1 MQYTSGSTANPRGVV
16 LSMRNV
22 TENVD
27 QIIRNY
33 FRHEGGAPRLPSSV
47 VSWLPLYHD
56 MGLMVGLFIPLF
68 VGCPVI
74 LTSPEAFIRKP
85 ARWMQ
90 LLAKHQAPFSAAP
103 NFAFDLAVAKT
114 SEEDMAGLDLGHV
127 NTIINGAEQV
137 QPNTITKFLRRFRPY
152 NLMPAA
158 VKPSYG
164 MAEAVVYLATT
175 KAGSPPTS
183 TEFDADSLARGHAE
197 LSTFETER
205 ATRLIRYHS
214 DDKEPL
220 LRIVDP
226 DSNIELGPGRI
237 GEIWIHGKNVSTGYH
252 NADDALNRDK
262 FQASIREAS
271 AGTPRSPWLR
281 TGDLGFIVGDEFYI
295 VGRMKDL
302 IIQDGV
308 NHYPDD
314 IETTVKEFTGGRVAA
329 FSVSD
334 DGVEHLVIA
343 AEVRTEHG
351 PDKVTIMDFSTIKRL
366 VVSALSK
373 LHGLHVTD
381 FLLVPPGALP
391 KTTSGKISR
400 AACAKQYG
408 ANKLQRSSNVPMTDG
423 SVTADKLQKWFREY
437 LSTHIECHPNE
448 VSLDVPIRDLGLK
461 SIDVLAIPG
470 DLGDRFG
477 FCIPDLAVWDNP
489 SANDLIDSLLNQ
501 RSADS
506 LRESH
511 GHADRNTQGR
521 GSINEPVAVIG
532 VGCRFPGD
540 IDGPERLWDFLT
552 EKKCAITAYPDR
564 GFTNAGTFAESGGFL
579 KDVAGFDNRFF
590 DIPPDEALR
599 MDPQQ
604 RLLLEVSWEAL
615 EHAGI
620 IPESL
625 RLSRTGVF
633 VGVSSTDYV
642 RLVSASAQQKSTIW
656 DNTGGSSSI
665 IANRISYFL
674 DIQGPS
680 IVIDTACSSSLVA
693 VHLACRSLSTWDC
706 DIALV
711 GGTNVLIS
719 PEPWGGFREAGILS
733 QTGCCHAF
741 DKSADGMV
749 RGEGCGVIVLQRL
762 SDARLEGRRI
772 LAILT
777 GSAVNQDGKSNGIM
791 APNPSAQIGVLE
803 NACKSARV
811 DPLEIGYVEA
821 HGTGTSLGD
830 RIEAHALGMVFGRKR
845 PGSGPL
851 MIGSIKPNI
860 GHLEGA
866 AGIAGLIKA
875 VLMVER
881 GSLLPSG
888 GFTEPNPAIP
898 FTELGLRVVDE
909 LQEWPVVAGRPRRA
923 GVSSF
928 GFGGTNAHVIVEE
941 AGSVGADTVSGRA
954 DVGGSGGGVV
964 AWVISGKTASALAA
978 QAGRLGRYVRAR
990 PALDVVDVGYSLVST
1005 RSVFD
1010 HRAVVVGQTRDEL
1023 LAGLA
1028 GVVAGRPEAGVVCG
1042 VGKPAGKTAFVFA
1055 GQGSQWLG
1063 MGSELYAA
1071 YPVFAEALDAVVD
1084 ELDRHLR
1091 YPLRDVIWGHDQD
1104 LLNTTEF
1111 AQPALFAVEVALY
1124 RLLMSWGVRPG
1135 LVLGHSVGEL
1145 AAAHVAGALC
1155 LPDAAMLVAAR
1166 GRLMQ
1171 ALPAGGAMFAV
1182 QAREDEVA
1190 PMLGHDVSI
1199 AAVNGPASVVISG
1212 AHDAVSAIAD
1222 RLRGQ
1227 GRRVHRL
1234 AVSHAFHSALMEP
1247 MIAEFTAVAA
1257 ELSVGLPTI
1266 PVISNVTGQ
1275 LVADDFAS
1283 ADYWARHIRAV
1294 VRFGDSVRSAH
1305 CAGASRFIEV
1315 GPGGGL
1321 TSLIEASLADAQI
1334 VSVPTLRKDRPE
1346 PVSVMTAAAQGFVSG
1361 MGLDWASVFSGYRPK
1376 RVELPTYAFQHQK
1389 FWLAPAPSVSDPTA
1403 AGQIGAS
1410 DGGAELLASSGF
1422 AARLAGRS
1430 ADEQL
1435 AAAIEV
1441 VCEHAA
1447 AVLGR
1452 DGAAGLDAGQA
1463 FADSGFNSLS
1473 AVELRNRLTAVTA
1486 VTLPATAIF
1495 DHPTPTELAQYLITQ
1510 IDGHGSSAA
1519 AAANPAERIDALTD
1533 LFLQA
1538 CDAGR
1543 DADGWKMVAL
1553 ASNTRERMS
1562 SPVRNNVSKNVALL
1576 ADGISDVVVICI
1588 PTLTVLSDQREY
1600 RDIANAMTGRHS
1612 VYSLTLPG
1620 FDSSDALPQNAD
1632 MIVETVSNAIIDVVG
1647 GSCRFVLSGYSSGGV
1662 LAYALCSHLSVK
1674 HQRNPLGVAL
1684 IDTYLPSQIA
1694 NPSMNEGFSPND
1706 TGKGLSREVIRVA
1719 RMLNRLTATR
1729 LTAAATYAAIFQA
1742 WEPGRS
1748 MAPVLNIVAKDRI
1761 ATVENLREERINRWR
1776 TAAAEAAYSVAEVP
1790 GDHFGMMSTSSEA
1803 IATEIHDWISG
1814 LVRGPHR

>member
-1 MQYTSGSTANPRGVV
+1 MVSRV
-16 LSMRNV
+16 LVHAYRV
-22 TENVD
+22 
-27 QIIRNY
+27 
-33 FRHEGGAPRLPSSV
+33 SS
-47 VSWLPLYHD
+47 
-56 MGLMVGLFIPLF
+56 
-68 VGCPVI
+68 
-74 LTSPEAFIRKP
+74 
-85 ARWMQ
+85 
-90 LLAKHQAPFSAAP
+90 
-103 NFAFDLAVAKT
+103 
-114 SEEDMAGLDLGHV
+114 
-127 NTIINGAEQV
+127 
-137 QPNTITKFLRRFRPY
+137 
-152 NLMPAA
+152 
-158 VKPSYG
+158 
-164 MAEAVVYLATT
+164 
-175 KAGSPPTS
+175 
-183 TEFDADSLARGHAE
+183 
-197 LSTFETER
+197 
-205 ATRLIRYHS
+205 
-214 DDKEPL
+214 
-220 LRIVDP
+220 
-226 DSNIELGPGRI
+226 
-237 GEIWIHGKNVSTGYH
+237 
-252 NADDALNRDK
+252 
-262 FQASIREAS
+262 
-271 AGTPRSPWLR
+271 
-281 TGDLGFIVGDEFYI
+281 
-295 VGRMKDL
+295 
-302 IIQDGV
+302 
-308 NHYPDD
+308 
-314 IETTVKEFTGGRVAA
+314 
-329 FSVSD
+329 
-334 DGVEHLVIA
+334 
-343 AEVRTEHG
+343 
-351 PDKVTIMDFSTIKRL
+351 
-366 VVSALSK
+366 
-373 LHGLHVTD
+373 
-381 FLLVPPGALP
+381 
-391 KTTSGKISR
+391 
-400 AACAKQYG
+400 
-408 ANKLQRSSNVPMTDG
+408 
-423 SVTADKLQKWFREY
+423 
-437 LSTHIECHPNE
+437 NE

-821 HGTGTSLGD
+821 HGTGTSLED

-1247 MIAEFTAVAA
+1247 MIAEFTAVAG

-1814 LVRGPHR
+1814 LVRGPHP

>member
-1 MQYTSGSTANPRGVV
+1 MVSRV
-16 LSMRNV
+16 LVHAYRV
-22 TENVD
+22 
-27 QIIRNY
+27 
-33 FRHEGGAPRLPSSV
+33 SS
-47 VSWLPLYHD
+47 
-56 MGLMVGLFIPLF
+56 
-68 VGCPVI
+68 
-74 LTSPEAFIRKP
+74 
-85 ARWMQ
+85 
-90 LLAKHQAPFSAAP
+90 
-103 NFAFDLAVAKT
+103 
-114 SEEDMAGLDLGHV
+114 
-127 NTIINGAEQV
+127 
-137 QPNTITKFLRRFRPY
+137 
-152 NLMPAA
+152 
-158 VKPSYG
+158 
-164 MAEAVVYLATT
+164 
-175 KAGSPPTS
+175 
-183 TEFDADSLARGHAE
+183 
-197 LSTFETER
+197 
-205 ATRLIRYHS
+205 
-214 DDKEPL
+214 
-220 LRIVDP
+220 
-226 DSNIELGPGRI
+226 
-237 GEIWIHGKNVSTGYH
+237 
-252 NADDALNRDK
+252 
-262 FQASIREAS
+262 
-271 AGTPRSPWLR
+271 
-281 TGDLGFIVGDEFYI
+281 
-295 VGRMKDL
+295 
-302 IIQDGV
+302 
-308 NHYPDD
+308 
-314 IETTVKEFTGGRVAA
+314 
-329 FSVSD
+329 
-334 DGVEHLVIA
+334 
-343 AEVRTEHG
+343 
-351 PDKVTIMDFSTIKRL
+351 
-366 VVSALSK
+366 
-373 LHGLHVTD
+373 
-381 FLLVPPGALP
+381 
-391 KTTSGKISR
+391 
-400 AACAKQYG
+400 
-408 ANKLQRSSNVPMTDG
+408 
-423 SVTADKLQKWFREY
+423 
-437 LSTHIECHPNE
+437 NE

-1510 IDGHGSSAA
+1510 IDGYGSSAA

-1814 LVRGPHR
+1814 LVRGPHP

>member
-1 MQYTSGSTANPRGVV
+1 MVSRV
-16 LSMRNV
+16 LVHAYRV
-22 TENVD
+22 
-27 QIIRNY
+27 
-33 FRHEGGAPRLPSSV
+33 SS
-47 VSWLPLYHD
+47 
-56 MGLMVGLFIPLF
+56 
-68 VGCPVI
+68 
-74 LTSPEAFIRKP
+74 
-85 ARWMQ
+85 
-90 LLAKHQAPFSAAP
+90 
-103 NFAFDLAVAKT
+103 
-114 SEEDMAGLDLGHV
+114 
-127 NTIINGAEQV
+127 
-137 QPNTITKFLRRFRPY
+137 
-152 NLMPAA
+152 
-158 VKPSYG
+158 
-164 MAEAVVYLATT
+164 
-175 KAGSPPTS
+175 
-183 TEFDADSLARGHAE
+183 
-197 LSTFETER
+197 
-205 ATRLIRYHS
+205 
-214 DDKEPL
+214 
-220 LRIVDP
+220 
-226 DSNIELGPGRI
+226 
-237 GEIWIHGKNVSTGYH
+237 
-252 NADDALNRDK
+252 
-262 FQASIREAS
+262 
-271 AGTPRSPWLR
+271 
-281 TGDLGFIVGDEFYI
+281 
-295 VGRMKDL
+295 
-302 IIQDGV
+302 
-308 NHYPDD
+308 
-314 IETTVKEFTGGRVAA
+314 
-329 FSVSD
+329 
-334 DGVEHLVIA
+334 
-343 AEVRTEHG
+343 
-351 PDKVTIMDFSTIKRL
+351 
-366 VVSALSK
+366 
-373 LHGLHVTD
+373 
-381 FLLVPPGALP
+381 
-391 KTTSGKISR
+391 
-400 AACAKQYG
+400 
-408 ANKLQRSSNVPMTDG
+408 
-423 SVTADKLQKWFREY
+423 
-437 LSTHIECHPNE
+437 NE

-1790 GDHFGMMSTSSEA
+1790 GDHFGMVSTSSEA

-1814 LVRGPHR
+1814 LVRGPHP

>member
-1 MQYTSGSTANPRGVV
+1 
-16 LSMRNV
+16 
-22 TENVD
+22 
-27 QIIRNY
+27 
-33 FRHEGGAPRLPSSV
+33 
-47 VSWLPLYHD
+47 
-56 MGLMVGLFIPLF
+56 
-68 VGCPVI
+68 
-74 LTSPEAFIRKP
+74 
-85 ARWMQ
+85 
-90 LLAKHQAPFSAAP
+90 
-103 NFAFDLAVAKT
+103 
-114 SEEDMAGLDLGHV
+114 
-127 NTIINGAEQV
+127 
-137 QPNTITKFLRRFRPY
+137 
-152 NLMPAA
+152 
-158 VKPSYG
+158 
-164 MAEAVVYLATT
+164 
-175 KAGSPPTS
+175 
-183 TEFDADSLARGHAE
+183 
-197 LSTFETER
+197 
-205 ATRLIRYHS
+205 
-214 DDKEPL
+214 
-220 LRIVDP
+220 
-226 DSNIELGPGRI
+226 
-237 GEIWIHGKNVSTGYH
+237 
-252 NADDALNRDK
+252 
-262 FQASIREAS
+262 
-271 AGTPRSPWLR
+271 
-281 TGDLGFIVGDEFYI
+281 
-295 VGRMKDL
+295 
-302 IIQDGV
+302 
-308 NHYPDD
+308 
-314 IETTVKEFTGGRVAA
+314 
-329 FSVSD
+329 
-334 DGVEHLVIA
+334 
-343 AEVRTEHG
+343 
-351 PDKVTIMDFSTIKRL
+351 
-366 VVSALSK
+366 
-373 LHGLHVTD
+373 
-381 FLLVPPGALP
+381 
-391 KTTSGKISR
+391 
-400 AACAKQYG
+400 
-408 ANKLQRSSNVPMTDG
+408 MTDG

-437 LSTHIECHPNE
+437 VSTHIECHPNE

-1538 CDAGR
+1538 CDAGQ

-1814 LVRGPHR
+1814 LVRGPHP

>member
-1 MQYTSGSTANPRGVV
+1 
-16 LSMRNV
+16 
-22 TENVD
+22 
-27 QIIRNY
+27 
-33 FRHEGGAPRLPSSV
+33 
-47 VSWLPLYHD
+47 
-56 MGLMVGLFIPLF
+56 
-68 VGCPVI
+68 
-74 LTSPEAFIRKP
+74 
-85 ARWMQ
+85 
-90 LLAKHQAPFSAAP
+90 
-103 NFAFDLAVAKT
+103 
-114 SEEDMAGLDLGHV
+114 
-127 NTIINGAEQV
+127 
-137 QPNTITKFLRRFRPY
+137 
-152 NLMPAA
+152 
-158 VKPSYG
+158 
-164 MAEAVVYLATT
+164 
-175 KAGSPPTS
+175 
-183 TEFDADSLARGHAE
+183 
-197 LSTFETER
+197 
-205 ATRLIRYHS
+205 
-214 DDKEPL
+214 
-220 LRIVDP
+220 
-226 DSNIELGPGRI
+226 
-237 GEIWIHGKNVSTGYH
+237 
-252 NADDALNRDK
+252 
-262 FQASIREAS
+262 
-271 AGTPRSPWLR
+271 
-281 TGDLGFIVGDEFYI
+281 
-295 VGRMKDL
+295 
-302 IIQDGV
+302 
-308 NHYPDD
+308 
-314 IETTVKEFTGGRVAA
+314 
-329 FSVSD
+329 
-334 DGVEHLVIA
+334 
-343 AEVRTEHG
+343 
-351 PDKVTIMDFSTIKRL
+351 
-366 VVSALSK
+366 
-373 LHGLHVTD
+373 
-381 FLLVPPGALP
+381 
-391 KTTSGKISR
+391 
-400 AACAKQYG
+400 
-408 ANKLQRSSNVPMTDG
+408 MTDG

-437 LSTHIECHPNE
+437 VSTHIECHPNE

-604 RLLLEVSWEAL
+604 RLLLGVSWEAL

-1814 LVRGPHR
+1814 LVRGPHP

>member
-1 MQYTSGSTANPRGVV
+1 
-16 LSMRNV
+16 
-22 TENVD
+22 
-27 QIIRNY
+27 
-33 FRHEGGAPRLPSSV
+33 
-47 VSWLPLYHD
+47 
-56 MGLMVGLFIPLF
+56 
-68 VGCPVI
+68 
-74 LTSPEAFIRKP
+74 
-85 ARWMQ
+85 
-90 LLAKHQAPFSAAP
+90 
-103 NFAFDLAVAKT
+103 
-114 SEEDMAGLDLGHV
+114 
-127 NTIINGAEQV
+127 
-137 QPNTITKFLRRFRPY
+137 
-152 NLMPAA
+152 
-158 VKPSYG
+158 
-164 MAEAVVYLATT
+164 
-175 KAGSPPTS
+175 
-183 TEFDADSLARGHAE
+183 
-197 LSTFETER
+197 
-205 ATRLIRYHS
+205 
-214 DDKEPL
+214 
-220 LRIVDP
+220 
-226 DSNIELGPGRI
+226 
-237 GEIWIHGKNVSTGYH
+237 
-252 NADDALNRDK
+252 
-262 FQASIREAS
+262 
-271 AGTPRSPWLR
+271 
-281 TGDLGFIVGDEFYI
+281 
-295 VGRMKDL
+295 
-302 IIQDGV
+302 
-308 NHYPDD
+308 
-314 IETTVKEFTGGRVAA
+314 
-329 FSVSD
+329 
-334 DGVEHLVIA
+334 
-343 AEVRTEHG
+343 
-351 PDKVTIMDFSTIKRL
+351 
-366 VVSALSK
+366 
-373 LHGLHVTD
+373 
-381 FLLVPPGALP
+381 
-391 KTTSGKISR
+391 
-400 AACAKQYG
+400 
-408 ANKLQRSSNVPMTDG
+408 MTDG

-830 RIEAHALGMVFGRKR
+830 RIEAHALGMVLGRKR

>member
-1 MQYTSGSTANPRGVV
+1 
-16 LSMRNV
+16 
-22 TENVD
+22 
-27 QIIRNY
+27 
-33 FRHEGGAPRLPSSV
+33 
-47 VSWLPLYHD
+47 
-56 MGLMVGLFIPLF
+56 
-68 VGCPVI
+68 
-74 LTSPEAFIRKP
+74 
-85 ARWMQ
+85 
-90 LLAKHQAPFSAAP
+90 
-103 NFAFDLAVAKT
+103 
-114 SEEDMAGLDLGHV
+114 
-127 NTIINGAEQV
+127 
-137 QPNTITKFLRRFRPY
+137 
-152 NLMPAA
+152 
-158 VKPSYG
+158 
-164 MAEAVVYLATT
+164 
-175 KAGSPPTS
+175 
-183 TEFDADSLARGHAE
+183 
-197 LSTFETER
+197 
-205 ATRLIRYHS
+205 
-214 DDKEPL
+214 
-220 LRIVDP
+220 
-226 DSNIELGPGRI
+226 
-237 GEIWIHGKNVSTGYH
+237 
-252 NADDALNRDK
+252 
-262 FQASIREAS
+262 
-271 AGTPRSPWLR
+271 
-281 TGDLGFIVGDEFYI
+281 
-295 VGRMKDL
+295 
-302 IIQDGV
+302 
-308 NHYPDD
+308 
-314 IETTVKEFTGGRVAA
+314 
-329 FSVSD
+329 
-334 DGVEHLVIA
+334 
-343 AEVRTEHG
+343 
-351 PDKVTIMDFSTIKRL
+351 
-366 VVSALSK
+366 
-373 LHGLHVTD
+373 
-381 FLLVPPGALP
+381 
-391 KTTSGKISR
+391 
-400 AACAKQYG
+400 
-408 ANKLQRSSNVPMTDG
+408 MTDG

-881 GSLLPSG
+881 GSLLPRG

-1814 LVRGPHR
+1814 LVRGPHP

>member
-1 MQYTSGSTANPRGVV
+1 
-16 LSMRNV
+16 
-22 TENVD
+22 
-27 QIIRNY
+27 
-33 FRHEGGAPRLPSSV
+33 
-47 VSWLPLYHD
+47 
-56 MGLMVGLFIPLF
+56 
-68 VGCPVI
+68 
-74 LTSPEAFIRKP
+74 
-85 ARWMQ
+85 
-90 LLAKHQAPFSAAP
+90 
-103 NFAFDLAVAKT
+103 
-114 SEEDMAGLDLGHV
+114 
-127 NTIINGAEQV
+127 
-137 QPNTITKFLRRFRPY
+137 
-152 NLMPAA
+152 
-158 VKPSYG
+158 
-164 MAEAVVYLATT
+164 
-175 KAGSPPTS
+175 
-183 TEFDADSLARGHAE
+183 
-197 LSTFETER
+197 
-205 ATRLIRYHS
+205 
-214 DDKEPL
+214 
-220 LRIVDP
+220 
-226 DSNIELGPGRI
+226 
-237 GEIWIHGKNVSTGYH
+237 
-252 NADDALNRDK
+252 
-262 FQASIREAS
+262 
-271 AGTPRSPWLR
+271 
-281 TGDLGFIVGDEFYI
+281 
-295 VGRMKDL
+295 
-302 IIQDGV
+302 
-308 NHYPDD
+308 
-314 IETTVKEFTGGRVAA
+314 
-329 FSVSD
+329 
-334 DGVEHLVIA
+334 
-343 AEVRTEHG
+343 
-351 PDKVTIMDFSTIKRL
+351 
-366 VVSALSK
+366 
-373 LHGLHVTD
+373 
-381 FLLVPPGALP
+381 
-391 KTTSGKISR
+391 
-400 AACAKQYG
+400 
-408 ANKLQRSSNVPMTDG
+408 MTDG

-990 PALDVVDVGYSLVST
+990 PALDVVGVGYSLVST

-1234 AVSHAFHSALMEP
+1234 AVSHAFHLALMEP

-1814 LVRGPHR
+1814 LVRGPHP

>member
-1 MQYTSGSTANPRGVV
+1 
-16 LSMRNV
+16 
-22 TENVD
+22 
-27 QIIRNY
+27 
-33 FRHEGGAPRLPSSV
+33 
-47 VSWLPLYHD
+47 
-56 MGLMVGLFIPLF
+56 
-68 VGCPVI
+68 
-74 LTSPEAFIRKP
+74 
-85 ARWMQ
+85 
-90 LLAKHQAPFSAAP
+90 
-103 NFAFDLAVAKT
+103 
-114 SEEDMAGLDLGHV
+114 
-127 NTIINGAEQV
+127 
-137 QPNTITKFLRRFRPY
+137 
-152 NLMPAA
+152 
-158 VKPSYG
+158 
-164 MAEAVVYLATT
+164 
-175 KAGSPPTS
+175 
-183 TEFDADSLARGHAE
+183 
-197 LSTFETER
+197 
-205 ATRLIRYHS
+205 
-214 DDKEPL
+214 
-220 LRIVDP
+220 
-226 DSNIELGPGRI
+226 
-237 GEIWIHGKNVSTGYH
+237 
-252 NADDALNRDK
+252 
-262 FQASIREAS
+262 
-271 AGTPRSPWLR
+271 
-281 TGDLGFIVGDEFYI
+281 
-295 VGRMKDL
+295 
-302 IIQDGV
+302 
-308 NHYPDD
+308 
-314 IETTVKEFTGGRVAA
+314 
-329 FSVSD
+329 
-334 DGVEHLVIA
+334 
-343 AEVRTEHG
+343 
-351 PDKVTIMDFSTIKRL
+351 
-366 VVSALSK
+366 
-373 LHGLHVTD
+373 
-381 FLLVPPGALP
+381 
-391 KTTSGKISR
+391 
-400 AACAKQYG
+400 
-408 ANKLQRSSNVPMTDG
+408 MTDG

-437 LSTHIECHPNE
+437 VSTHIECHPNE

-711 GGTNVLIS
+711 GGTNVLIA

-1814 LVRGPHR
+1814 LVRGPHP

>member
-1 MQYTSGSTANPRGVV
+1 
-16 LSMRNV
+16 
-22 TENVD
+22 
-27 QIIRNY
+27 
-33 FRHEGGAPRLPSSV
+33 
-47 VSWLPLYHD
+47 
-56 MGLMVGLFIPLF
+56 
-68 VGCPVI
+68 
-74 LTSPEAFIRKP
+74 
-85 ARWMQ
+85 
-90 LLAKHQAPFSAAP
+90 
-103 NFAFDLAVAKT
+103 
-114 SEEDMAGLDLGHV
+114 
-127 NTIINGAEQV
+127 
-137 QPNTITKFLRRFRPY
+137 
-152 NLMPAA
+152 
-158 VKPSYG
+158 
-164 MAEAVVYLATT
+164 
-175 KAGSPPTS
+175 
-183 TEFDADSLARGHAE
+183 
-197 LSTFETER
+197 
-205 ATRLIRYHS
+205 
-214 DDKEPL
+214 
-220 LRIVDP
+220 
-226 DSNIELGPGRI
+226 
-237 GEIWIHGKNVSTGYH
+237 
-252 NADDALNRDK
+252 
-262 FQASIREAS
+262 
-271 AGTPRSPWLR
+271 
-281 TGDLGFIVGDEFYI
+281 
-295 VGRMKDL
+295 
-302 IIQDGV
+302 
-308 NHYPDD
+308 
-314 IETTVKEFTGGRVAA
+314 
-329 FSVSD
+329 
-334 DGVEHLVIA
+334 
-343 AEVRTEHG
+343 
-351 PDKVTIMDFSTIKRL
+351 
-366 VVSALSK
+366 
-373 LHGLHVTD
+373 
-381 FLLVPPGALP
+381 
-391 KTTSGKISR
+391 
-400 AACAKQYG
+400 
-408 ANKLQRSSNVPMTDG
+408 MTDG

-1321 TSLIEASLADAQI
+1321 TSLIEASLAGAQI

-1814 LVRGPHR
+1814 LVRGPHP

>member
-1 MQYTSGSTANPRGVV
+1 MVSRV
-16 LSMRNV
+16 LVHAYRV
-22 TENVD
+22 
-27 QIIRNY
+27 
-33 FRHEGGAPRLPSSV
+33 SS
-47 VSWLPLYHD
+47 
-56 MGLMVGLFIPLF
+56 
-68 VGCPVI
+68 
-74 LTSPEAFIRKP
+74 
-85 ARWMQ
+85 
-90 LLAKHQAPFSAAP
+90 
-103 NFAFDLAVAKT
+103 
-114 SEEDMAGLDLGHV
+114 
-127 NTIINGAEQV
+127 
-137 QPNTITKFLRRFRPY
+137 
-152 NLMPAA
+152 
-158 VKPSYG
+158 
-164 MAEAVVYLATT
+164 
-175 KAGSPPTS
+175 
-183 TEFDADSLARGHAE
+183 
-197 LSTFETER
+197 
-205 ATRLIRYHS
+205 
-214 DDKEPL
+214 
-220 LRIVDP
+220 
-226 DSNIELGPGRI
+226 
-237 GEIWIHGKNVSTGYH
+237 
-252 NADDALNRDK
+252 
-262 FQASIREAS
+262 
-271 AGTPRSPWLR
+271 
-281 TGDLGFIVGDEFYI
+281 
-295 VGRMKDL
+295 
-302 IIQDGV
+302 
-308 NHYPDD
+308 
-314 IETTVKEFTGGRVAA
+314 
-329 FSVSD
+329 
-334 DGVEHLVIA
+334 
-343 AEVRTEHG
+343 
-351 PDKVTIMDFSTIKRL
+351 
-366 VVSALSK
+366 
-373 LHGLHVTD
+373 
-381 FLLVPPGALP
+381 
-391 KTTSGKISR
+391 
-400 AACAKQYG
+400 
-408 ANKLQRSSNVPMTDG
+408 
-423 SVTADKLQKWFREY
+423 
-437 LSTHIECHPNE
+437 NE

-830 RIEAHALGMVFGRKR
+830 RVEAHALGMVFGRKR

-1814 LVRGPHR
+1814 LVRGPHP

>member
-1 MQYTSGSTANPRGVV
+1 
-16 LSMRNV
+16 
-22 TENVD
+22 
-27 QIIRNY
+27 
-33 FRHEGGAPRLPSSV
+33 
-47 VSWLPLYHD
+47 
-56 MGLMVGLFIPLF
+56 
-68 VGCPVI
+68 
-74 LTSPEAFIRKP
+74 
-85 ARWMQ
+85 
-90 LLAKHQAPFSAAP
+90 
-103 NFAFDLAVAKT
+103 
-114 SEEDMAGLDLGHV
+114 
-127 NTIINGAEQV
+127 
-137 QPNTITKFLRRFRPY
+137 
-152 NLMPAA
+152 
-158 VKPSYG
+158 
-164 MAEAVVYLATT
+164 
-175 KAGSPPTS
+175 
-183 TEFDADSLARGHAE
+183 
-197 LSTFETER
+197 
-205 ATRLIRYHS
+205 
-214 DDKEPL
+214 
-220 LRIVDP
+220 
-226 DSNIELGPGRI
+226 
-237 GEIWIHGKNVSTGYH
+237 
-252 NADDALNRDK
+252 
-262 FQASIREAS
+262 
-271 AGTPRSPWLR
+271 
-281 TGDLGFIVGDEFYI
+281 
-295 VGRMKDL
+295 
-302 IIQDGV
+302 
-308 NHYPDD
+308 
-314 IETTVKEFTGGRVAA
+314 
-329 FSVSD
+329 
-334 DGVEHLVIA
+334 
-343 AEVRTEHG
+343 
-351 PDKVTIMDFSTIKRL
+351 
-366 VVSALSK
+366 
-373 LHGLHVTD
+373 
-381 FLLVPPGALP
+381 
-391 KTTSGKISR
+391 
-400 AACAKQYG
+400 
-408 ANKLQRSSNVPMTDG
+408 MTDG
-423 SVTADKLQKWFREY
+423 SVTADKLQKWFLEY

-1814 LVRGPHR
+1814 LVRGPHP

>member
-1 MQYTSGSTANPRGVV
+1 MVSRV
-16 LSMRNV
+16 LVHAYRV
-22 TENVD
+22 
-27 QIIRNY
+27 
-33 FRHEGGAPRLPSSV
+33 SS
-47 VSWLPLYHD
+47 
-56 MGLMVGLFIPLF
+56 
-68 VGCPVI
+68 
-74 LTSPEAFIRKP
+74 
-85 ARWMQ
+85 
-90 LLAKHQAPFSAAP
+90 
-103 NFAFDLAVAKT
+103 
-114 SEEDMAGLDLGHV
+114 
-127 NTIINGAEQV
+127 
-137 QPNTITKFLRRFRPY
+137 
-152 NLMPAA
+152 
-158 VKPSYG
+158 
-164 MAEAVVYLATT
+164 
-175 KAGSPPTS
+175 
-183 TEFDADSLARGHAE
+183 
-197 LSTFETER
+197 
-205 ATRLIRYHS
+205 
-214 DDKEPL
+214 
-220 LRIVDP
+220 
-226 DSNIELGPGRI
+226 
-237 GEIWIHGKNVSTGYH
+237 
-252 NADDALNRDK
+252 
-262 FQASIREAS
+262 
-271 AGTPRSPWLR
+271 
-281 TGDLGFIVGDEFYI
+281 
-295 VGRMKDL
+295 
-302 IIQDGV
+302 
-308 NHYPDD
+308 
-314 IETTVKEFTGGRVAA
+314 
-329 FSVSD
+329 
-334 DGVEHLVIA
+334 
-343 AEVRTEHG
+343 
-351 PDKVTIMDFSTIKRL
+351 
-366 VVSALSK
+366 
-373 LHGLHVTD
+373 
-381 FLLVPPGALP
+381 
-391 KTTSGKISR
+391 
-400 AACAKQYG
+400 
-408 ANKLQRSSNVPMTDG
+408 
-423 SVTADKLQKWFREY
+423 
-437 LSTHIECHPNE
+437 NE

-881 GSLLPSG
+881 GSLRPSG

-1814 LVRGPHR
+1814 LVRGPHP

>member
-1 MQYTSGSTANPRGVV
+1 
-16 LSMRNV
+16 
-22 TENVD
+22 
-27 QIIRNY
+27 
-33 FRHEGGAPRLPSSV
+33 
-47 VSWLPLYHD
+47 
-56 MGLMVGLFIPLF
+56 
-68 VGCPVI
+68 
-74 LTSPEAFIRKP
+74 
-85 ARWMQ
+85 
-90 LLAKHQAPFSAAP
+90 
-103 NFAFDLAVAKT
+103 
-114 SEEDMAGLDLGHV
+114 
-127 NTIINGAEQV
+127 
-137 QPNTITKFLRRFRPY
+137 
-152 NLMPAA
+152 
-158 VKPSYG
+158 
-164 MAEAVVYLATT
+164 
-175 KAGSPPTS
+175 
-183 TEFDADSLARGHAE
+183 
-197 LSTFETER
+197 
-205 ATRLIRYHS
+205 
-214 DDKEPL
+214 
-220 LRIVDP
+220 
-226 DSNIELGPGRI
+226 
-237 GEIWIHGKNVSTGYH
+237 
-252 NADDALNRDK
+252 
-262 FQASIREAS
+262 
-271 AGTPRSPWLR
+271 
-281 TGDLGFIVGDEFYI
+281 
-295 VGRMKDL
+295 
-302 IIQDGV
+302 
-308 NHYPDD
+308 
-314 IETTVKEFTGGRVAA
+314 
-329 FSVSD
+329 
-334 DGVEHLVIA
+334 
-343 AEVRTEHG
+343 
-351 PDKVTIMDFSTIKRL
+351 
-366 VVSALSK
+366 
-373 LHGLHVTD
+373 
-381 FLLVPPGALP
+381 
-391 KTTSGKISR
+391 
-400 AACAKQYG
+400 
-408 ANKLQRSSNVPMTDG
+408 MTDG

-437 LSTHIECHPNE
+437 VSTHIECHPNE

-674 DIQGPS
+674 DIQGPP

-821 HGTGTSLGD
+821 HRTGTSLGD

-1814 LVRGPHR
+1814 LVRGPHP

>member
-1 MQYTSGSTANPRGVV
+1 MVSRV
-16 LSMRNV
+16 LVHAYRV
-22 TENVD
+22 
-27 QIIRNY
+27 
-33 FRHEGGAPRLPSSV
+33 SS
-47 VSWLPLYHD
+47 
-56 MGLMVGLFIPLF
+56 
-68 VGCPVI
+68 
-74 LTSPEAFIRKP
+74 
-85 ARWMQ
+85 
-90 LLAKHQAPFSAAP
+90 
-103 NFAFDLAVAKT
+103 
-114 SEEDMAGLDLGHV
+114 
-127 NTIINGAEQV
+127 
-137 QPNTITKFLRRFRPY
+137 
-152 NLMPAA
+152 
-158 VKPSYG
+158 
-164 MAEAVVYLATT
+164 
-175 KAGSPPTS
+175 
-183 TEFDADSLARGHAE
+183 
-197 LSTFETER
+197 
-205 ATRLIRYHS
+205 
-214 DDKEPL
+214 
-220 LRIVDP
+220 
-226 DSNIELGPGRI
+226 
-237 GEIWIHGKNVSTGYH
+237 
-252 NADDALNRDK
+252 
-262 FQASIREAS
+262 
-271 AGTPRSPWLR
+271 
-281 TGDLGFIVGDEFYI
+281 
-295 VGRMKDL
+295 
-302 IIQDGV
+302 
-308 NHYPDD
+308 
-314 IETTVKEFTGGRVAA
+314 
-329 FSVSD
+329 
-334 DGVEHLVIA
+334 
-343 AEVRTEHG
+343 
-351 PDKVTIMDFSTIKRL
+351 
-366 VVSALSK
+366 
-373 LHGLHVTD
+373 
-381 FLLVPPGALP
+381 
-391 KTTSGKISR
+391 
-400 AACAKQYG
+400 
-408 ANKLQRSSNVPMTDG
+408 
-423 SVTADKLQKWFREY
+423 
-437 LSTHIECHPNE
+437 NE

-741 DKSADGMV
+741 DKSADGMI

-1814 LVRGPHR
+1814 LVRGPHP

>member
-1 MQYTSGSTANPRGVV
+1 MVSRV
-16 LSMRNV
+16 LVHAYRV
-22 TENVD
+22 
-27 QIIRNY
+27 
-33 FRHEGGAPRLPSSV
+33 SS
-47 VSWLPLYHD
+47 
-56 MGLMVGLFIPLF
+56 
-68 VGCPVI
+68 
-74 LTSPEAFIRKP
+74 
-85 ARWMQ
+85 
-90 LLAKHQAPFSAAP
+90 
-103 NFAFDLAVAKT
+103 
-114 SEEDMAGLDLGHV
+114 
-127 NTIINGAEQV
+127 
-137 QPNTITKFLRRFRPY
+137 
-152 NLMPAA
+152 
-158 VKPSYG
+158 
-164 MAEAVVYLATT
+164 
-175 KAGSPPTS
+175 
-183 TEFDADSLARGHAE
+183 
-197 LSTFETER
+197 
-205 ATRLIRYHS
+205 
-214 DDKEPL
+214 
-220 LRIVDP
+220 
-226 DSNIELGPGRI
+226 
-237 GEIWIHGKNVSTGYH
+237 
-252 NADDALNRDK
+252 
-262 FQASIREAS
+262 
-271 AGTPRSPWLR
+271 
-281 TGDLGFIVGDEFYI
+281 
-295 VGRMKDL
+295 
-302 IIQDGV
+302 
-308 NHYPDD
+308 
-314 IETTVKEFTGGRVAA
+314 
-329 FSVSD
+329 
-334 DGVEHLVIA
+334 
-343 AEVRTEHG
+343 
-351 PDKVTIMDFSTIKRL
+351 
-366 VVSALSK
+366 
-373 LHGLHVTD
+373 
-381 FLLVPPGALP
+381 
-391 KTTSGKISR
+391 
-400 AACAKQYG
+400 
-408 ANKLQRSSNVPMTDG
+408 
-423 SVTADKLQKWFREY
+423 
-437 LSTHIECHPNE
+437 NE

-1452 DGAAGLDAGQA
+1452 DGAAGLDAGQV

-1814 LVRGPHR
+1814 LVRGPHP

>member
-1 MQYTSGSTANPRGVV
+1 
-16 LSMRNV
+16 
-22 TENVD
+22 
-27 QIIRNY
+27 
-33 FRHEGGAPRLPSSV
+33 
-47 VSWLPLYHD
+47 
-56 MGLMVGLFIPLF
+56 
-68 VGCPVI
+68 
-74 LTSPEAFIRKP
+74 
-85 ARWMQ
+85 
-90 LLAKHQAPFSAAP
+90 
-103 NFAFDLAVAKT
+103 
-114 SEEDMAGLDLGHV
+114 
-127 NTIINGAEQV
+127 
-137 QPNTITKFLRRFRPY
+137 
-152 NLMPAA
+152 
-158 VKPSYG
+158 
-164 MAEAVVYLATT
+164 
-175 KAGSPPTS
+175 
-183 TEFDADSLARGHAE
+183 
-197 LSTFETER
+197 
-205 ATRLIRYHS
+205 
-214 DDKEPL
+214 
-220 LRIVDP
+220 
-226 DSNIELGPGRI
+226 
-237 GEIWIHGKNVSTGYH
+237 
-252 NADDALNRDK
+252 
-262 FQASIREAS
+262 
-271 AGTPRSPWLR
+271 
-281 TGDLGFIVGDEFYI
+281 
-295 VGRMKDL
+295 
-302 IIQDGV
+302 
-308 NHYPDD
+308 
-314 IETTVKEFTGGRVAA
+314 
-329 FSVSD
+329 
-334 DGVEHLVIA
+334 
-343 AEVRTEHG
+343 
-351 PDKVTIMDFSTIKRL
+351 
-366 VVSALSK
+366 
-373 LHGLHVTD
+373 
-381 FLLVPPGALP
+381 
-391 KTTSGKISR
+391 
-400 AACAKQYG
+400 
-408 ANKLQRSSNVPMTDG
+408 MTDG

-1010 HRAVVVGQTRDEL
+1010 HRAVVVGQTCDEL

-1674 HQRNPLGVAL
+1674 HQRNPLRVAL

-1814 LVRGPHR
+1814 LVRGPHP

>member
-1 MQYTSGSTANPRGVV
+1 
-16 LSMRNV
+16 
-22 TENVD
+22 
-27 QIIRNY
+27 
-33 FRHEGGAPRLPSSV
+33 
-47 VSWLPLYHD
+47 
-56 MGLMVGLFIPLF
+56 
-68 VGCPVI
+68 
-74 LTSPEAFIRKP
+74 
-85 ARWMQ
+85 
-90 LLAKHQAPFSAAP
+90 
-103 NFAFDLAVAKT
+103 
-114 SEEDMAGLDLGHV
+114 
-127 NTIINGAEQV
+127 
-137 QPNTITKFLRRFRPY
+137 
-152 NLMPAA
+152 
-158 VKPSYG
+158 
-164 MAEAVVYLATT
+164 
-175 KAGSPPTS
+175 
-183 TEFDADSLARGHAE
+183 
-197 LSTFETER
+197 
-205 ATRLIRYHS
+205 
-214 DDKEPL
+214 
-220 LRIVDP
+220 
-226 DSNIELGPGRI
+226 
-237 GEIWIHGKNVSTGYH
+237 
-252 NADDALNRDK
+252 
-262 FQASIREAS
+262 
-271 AGTPRSPWLR
+271 
-281 TGDLGFIVGDEFYI
+281 
-295 VGRMKDL
+295 
-302 IIQDGV
+302 
-308 NHYPDD
+308 
-314 IETTVKEFTGGRVAA
+314 
-329 FSVSD
+329 
-334 DGVEHLVIA
+334 
-343 AEVRTEHG
+343 
-351 PDKVTIMDFSTIKRL
+351 
-366 VVSALSK
+366 
-373 LHGLHVTD
+373 
-381 FLLVPPGALP
+381 
-391 KTTSGKISR
+391 
-400 AACAKQYG
+400 
-408 ANKLQRSSNVPMTDG
+408 MTDG

-1729 LTAAATYAAIFQA
+1729 LTAAATYAAIFQG

-1814 LVRGPHR
+1814 LVRGPHP

>member
-1 MQYTSGSTANPRGVV
+1 
-16 LSMRNV
+16 
-22 TENVD
+22 
-27 QIIRNY
+27 
-33 FRHEGGAPRLPSSV
+33 
-47 VSWLPLYHD
+47 
-56 MGLMVGLFIPLF
+56 
-68 VGCPVI
+68 
-74 LTSPEAFIRKP
+74 
-85 ARWMQ
+85 
-90 LLAKHQAPFSAAP
+90 
-103 NFAFDLAVAKT
+103 
-114 SEEDMAGLDLGHV
+114 
-127 NTIINGAEQV
+127 
-137 QPNTITKFLRRFRPY
+137 
-152 NLMPAA
+152 
-158 VKPSYG
+158 
-164 MAEAVVYLATT
+164 
-175 KAGSPPTS
+175 
-183 TEFDADSLARGHAE
+183 
-197 LSTFETER
+197 
-205 ATRLIRYHS
+205 
-214 DDKEPL
+214 
-220 LRIVDP
+220 
-226 DSNIELGPGRI
+226 
-237 GEIWIHGKNVSTGYH
+237 
-252 NADDALNRDK
+252 
-262 FQASIREAS
+262 
-271 AGTPRSPWLR
+271 
-281 TGDLGFIVGDEFYI
+281 
-295 VGRMKDL
+295 
-302 IIQDGV
+302 
-308 NHYPDD
+308 
-314 IETTVKEFTGGRVAA
+314 
-329 FSVSD
+329 
-334 DGVEHLVIA
+334 
-343 AEVRTEHG
+343 
-351 PDKVTIMDFSTIKRL
+351 
-366 VVSALSK
+366 
-373 LHGLHVTD
+373 
-381 FLLVPPGALP
+381 
-391 KTTSGKISR
+391 
-400 AACAKQYG
+400 
-408 ANKLQRSSNVPMTDG
+408 MTDG

-437 LSTHIECHPNE
+437 VSTHIECHPNE

-803 NACKSARV
+803 NAGKSARV

-1111 AQPALFAVEVALY
+1111 AQPALFAVEGALY

-1814 LVRGPHR
+1814 LVRGPHP

>member
-1 MQYTSGSTANPRGVV
+1 
-16 LSMRNV
+16 
-22 TENVD
+22 
-27 QIIRNY
+27 
-33 FRHEGGAPRLPSSV
+33 
-47 VSWLPLYHD
+47 
-56 MGLMVGLFIPLF
+56 
-68 VGCPVI
+68 
-74 LTSPEAFIRKP
+74 
-85 ARWMQ
+85 
-90 LLAKHQAPFSAAP
+90 
-103 NFAFDLAVAKT
+103 
-114 SEEDMAGLDLGHV
+114 
-127 NTIINGAEQV
+127 
-137 QPNTITKFLRRFRPY
+137 
-152 NLMPAA
+152 
-158 VKPSYG
+158 
-164 MAEAVVYLATT
+164 
-175 KAGSPPTS
+175 
-183 TEFDADSLARGHAE
+183 
-197 LSTFETER
+197 
-205 ATRLIRYHS
+205 
-214 DDKEPL
+214 
-220 LRIVDP
+220 
-226 DSNIELGPGRI
+226 
-237 GEIWIHGKNVSTGYH
+237 
-252 NADDALNRDK
+252 
-262 FQASIREAS
+262 
-271 AGTPRSPWLR
+271 
-281 TGDLGFIVGDEFYI
+281 
-295 VGRMKDL
+295 
-302 IIQDGV
+302 
-308 NHYPDD
+308 
-314 IETTVKEFTGGRVAA
+314 
-329 FSVSD
+329 
-334 DGVEHLVIA
+334 
-343 AEVRTEHG
+343 
-351 PDKVTIMDFSTIKRL
+351 
-366 VVSALSK
+366 
-373 LHGLHVTD
+373 
-381 FLLVPPGALP
+381 
-391 KTTSGKISR
+391 
-400 AACAKQYG
+400 
-408 ANKLQRSSNVPMTDG
+408 MTDG

-1171 ALPAGGAMFAV
+1171 ALRAGGAMFAV

-1533 LFLQA
+1533 VFLQA

-1814 LVRGPHR
+1814 LVRGPHP

>member
-1 MQYTSGSTANPRGVV
+1 
-16 LSMRNV
+16 
-22 TENVD
+22 
-27 QIIRNY
+27 
-33 FRHEGGAPRLPSSV
+33 
-47 VSWLPLYHD
+47 
-56 MGLMVGLFIPLF
+56 
-68 VGCPVI
+68 
-74 LTSPEAFIRKP
+74 
-85 ARWMQ
+85 
-90 LLAKHQAPFSAAP
+90 
-103 NFAFDLAVAKT
+103 
-114 SEEDMAGLDLGHV
+114 
-127 NTIINGAEQV
+127 
-137 QPNTITKFLRRFRPY
+137 
-152 NLMPAA
+152 
-158 VKPSYG
+158 
-164 MAEAVVYLATT
+164 
-175 KAGSPPTS
+175 
-183 TEFDADSLARGHAE
+183 
-197 LSTFETER
+197 
-205 ATRLIRYHS
+205 
-214 DDKEPL
+214 
-220 LRIVDP
+220 
-226 DSNIELGPGRI
+226 
-237 GEIWIHGKNVSTGYH
+237 
-252 NADDALNRDK
+252 
-262 FQASIREAS
+262 
-271 AGTPRSPWLR
+271 
-281 TGDLGFIVGDEFYI
+281 
-295 VGRMKDL
+295 
-302 IIQDGV
+302 
-308 NHYPDD
+308 
-314 IETTVKEFTGGRVAA
+314 
-329 FSVSD
+329 
-334 DGVEHLVIA
+334 
-343 AEVRTEHG
+343 
-351 PDKVTIMDFSTIKRL
+351 
-366 VVSALSK
+366 
-373 LHGLHVTD
+373 
-381 FLLVPPGALP
+381 
-391 KTTSGKISR
+391 
-400 AACAKQYG
+400 
-408 ANKLQRSSNVPMTDG
+408 MTDG

-1403 AGQIGAS
+1403 AGQIGAR

-1674 HQRNPLGVAL
+1674 HQRNPLRVAL

-1814 LVRGPHR
+1814 LVRGPHP

>member
-1 MQYTSGSTANPRGVV
+1 
-16 LSMRNV
+16 
-22 TENVD
+22 
-27 QIIRNY
+27 
-33 FRHEGGAPRLPSSV
+33 
-47 VSWLPLYHD
+47 
-56 MGLMVGLFIPLF
+56 
-68 VGCPVI
+68 
-74 LTSPEAFIRKP
+74 
-85 ARWMQ
+85 
-90 LLAKHQAPFSAAP
+90 
-103 NFAFDLAVAKT
+103 
-114 SEEDMAGLDLGHV
+114 
-127 NTIINGAEQV
+127 
-137 QPNTITKFLRRFRPY
+137 
-152 NLMPAA
+152 
-158 VKPSYG
+158 
-164 MAEAVVYLATT
+164 
-175 KAGSPPTS
+175 
-183 TEFDADSLARGHAE
+183 
-197 LSTFETER
+197 
-205 ATRLIRYHS
+205 
-214 DDKEPL
+214 
-220 LRIVDP
+220 
-226 DSNIELGPGRI
+226 
-237 GEIWIHGKNVSTGYH
+237 
-252 NADDALNRDK
+252 
-262 FQASIREAS
+262 
-271 AGTPRSPWLR
+271 
-281 TGDLGFIVGDEFYI
+281 
-295 VGRMKDL
+295 
-302 IIQDGV
+302 
-308 NHYPDD
+308 
-314 IETTVKEFTGGRVAA
+314 
-329 FSVSD
+329 
-334 DGVEHLVIA
+334 
-343 AEVRTEHG
+343 
-351 PDKVTIMDFSTIKRL
+351 
-366 VVSALSK
+366 
-373 LHGLHVTD
+373 
-381 FLLVPPGALP
+381 
-391 KTTSGKISR
+391 
-400 AACAKQYG
+400 
-408 ANKLQRSSNVPMTDG
+408 MTDG

-437 LSTHIECHPNE
+437 VSTHIECHPNE

-674 DIQGPS
+674 DIQGPP

-711 GGTNVLIS
+711 GGTNVLTS

-1694 NPSMNEGFSPND
+1694 NPSMNEGFSPNY

-1814 LVRGPHR
+1814 LVRGPHP

>member
-1 MQYTSGSTANPRGVV
+1 
-16 LSMRNV
+16 
-22 TENVD
+22 
-27 QIIRNY
+27 
-33 FRHEGGAPRLPSSV
+33 
-47 VSWLPLYHD
+47 
-56 MGLMVGLFIPLF
+56 
-68 VGCPVI
+68 
-74 LTSPEAFIRKP
+74 
-85 ARWMQ
+85 
-90 LLAKHQAPFSAAP
+90 
-103 NFAFDLAVAKT
+103 
-114 SEEDMAGLDLGHV
+114 
-127 NTIINGAEQV
+127 
-137 QPNTITKFLRRFRPY
+137 
-152 NLMPAA
+152 
-158 VKPSYG
+158 
-164 MAEAVVYLATT
+164 
-175 KAGSPPTS
+175 
-183 TEFDADSLARGHAE
+183 
-197 LSTFETER
+197 
-205 ATRLIRYHS
+205 
-214 DDKEPL
+214 
-220 LRIVDP
+220 
-226 DSNIELGPGRI
+226 
-237 GEIWIHGKNVSTGYH
+237 
-252 NADDALNRDK
+252 
-262 FQASIREAS
+262 
-271 AGTPRSPWLR
+271 
-281 TGDLGFIVGDEFYI
+281 
-295 VGRMKDL
+295 
-302 IIQDGV
+302 
-308 NHYPDD
+308 
-314 IETTVKEFTGGRVAA
+314 
-329 FSVSD
+329 
-334 DGVEHLVIA
+334 
-343 AEVRTEHG
+343 
-351 PDKVTIMDFSTIKRL
+351 
-366 VVSALSK
+366 
-373 LHGLHVTD
+373 
-381 FLLVPPGALP
+381 
-391 KTTSGKISR
+391 
-400 AACAKQYG
+400 
-408 ANKLQRSSNVPMTDG
+408 MTDG

-1145 AAAHVAGALC
+1145 ATAHVAGALC

-1182 QAREDEVA
+1182 QAREDDVA

-1814 LVRGPHR
+1814 LVRGPHP

>member
-1 MQYTSGSTANPRGVV
+1 
-16 LSMRNV
+16 
-22 TENVD
+22 
-27 QIIRNY
+27 
-33 FRHEGGAPRLPSSV
+33 
-47 VSWLPLYHD
+47 
-56 MGLMVGLFIPLF
+56 
-68 VGCPVI
+68 
-74 LTSPEAFIRKP
+74 
-85 ARWMQ
+85 
-90 LLAKHQAPFSAAP
+90 
-103 NFAFDLAVAKT
+103 
-114 SEEDMAGLDLGHV
+114 
-127 NTIINGAEQV
+127 
-137 QPNTITKFLRRFRPY
+137 
-152 NLMPAA
+152 
-158 VKPSYG
+158 
-164 MAEAVVYLATT
+164 
-175 KAGSPPTS
+175 
-183 TEFDADSLARGHAE
+183 
-197 LSTFETER
+197 
-205 ATRLIRYHS
+205 
-214 DDKEPL
+214 
-220 LRIVDP
+220 
-226 DSNIELGPGRI
+226 
-237 GEIWIHGKNVSTGYH
+237 
-252 NADDALNRDK
+252 
-262 FQASIREAS
+262 
-271 AGTPRSPWLR
+271 
-281 TGDLGFIVGDEFYI
+281 
-295 VGRMKDL
+295 
-302 IIQDGV
+302 
-308 NHYPDD
+308 
-314 IETTVKEFTGGRVAA
+314 
-329 FSVSD
+329 
-334 DGVEHLVIA
+334 
-343 AEVRTEHG
+343 
-351 PDKVTIMDFSTIKRL
+351 
-366 VVSALSK
+366 
-373 LHGLHVTD
+373 
-381 FLLVPPGALP
+381 
-391 KTTSGKISR
+391 
-400 AACAKQYG
+400 
-408 ANKLQRSSNVPMTDG
+408 
-423 SVTADKLQKWFREY
+423 
-437 LSTHIECHPNE
+437 
-448 VSLDVPIRDLGLK
+448 
-461 SIDVLAIPG
+461 
-470 DLGDRFG
+470 
-477 FCIPDLAVWDNP
+477 
-489 SANDLIDSLLNQ
+489 
-501 RSADS
+501 
-506 LRESH
+506 
-511 GHADRNTQGR
+511 
-521 GSINEPVAVIG
+521 
-532 VGCRFPGD
+532 
-540 IDGPERLWDFLT
+540 
-552 EKKCAITAYPDR
+552 
-564 GFTNAGTFAESGGFL
+564 
-579 KDVAGFDNRFF
+579 
-590 DIPPDEALR
+590 
-599 MDPQQ
+599 
-604 RLLLEVSWEAL
+604 
-615 EHAGI
+615 
-620 IPESL
+620 
-625 RLSRTGVF
+625 
-633 VGVSSTDYV
+633 
-642 RLVSASAQQKSTIW
+642 
-656 DNTGGSSSI
+656 
-665 IANRISYFL
+665 
-674 DIQGPS
+674 
-680 IVIDTACSSSLVA
+680 
-693 VHLACRSLSTWDC
+693 
-706 DIALV
+706 
-711 GGTNVLIS
+711 
-719 PEPWGGFREAGILS
+719 AGILS

-1182 QAREDEVA
+1182 QAREDDVA

-1647 GSCRFVLSGYSSGGV
+1647 
-1662 LAYALCSHLSVK
+1662 
-1674 HQRNPLGVAL
+1674 
-1684 IDTYLPSQIA
+1684 
-1694 NPSMNEGFSPND
+1694 
-1706 TGKGLSREVIRVA
+1706 
-1719 RMLNRLTATR
+1719 
-1729 LTAAATYAAIFQA
+1729 
-1742 WEPGRS
+1742 
-1748 MAPVLNIVAKDRI
+1748 
-1761 ATVENLREERINRWR
+1761 
-1776 TAAAEAAYSVAEVP
+1776 
-1790 GDHFGMMSTSSEA
+1790 
-1803 IATEIHDWISG
+1803 
-1814 LVRGPHR
+1814 

>member
-1 MQYTSGSTANPRGVV
+1 
-16 LSMRNV
+16 
-22 TENVD
+22 
-27 QIIRNY
+27 
-33 FRHEGGAPRLPSSV
+33 
-47 VSWLPLYHD
+47 
-56 MGLMVGLFIPLF
+56 
-68 VGCPVI
+68 
-74 LTSPEAFIRKP
+74 
-85 ARWMQ
+85 
-90 LLAKHQAPFSAAP
+90 
-103 NFAFDLAVAKT
+103 
-114 SEEDMAGLDLGHV
+114 
-127 NTIINGAEQV
+127 
-137 QPNTITKFLRRFRPY
+137 
-152 NLMPAA
+152 
-158 VKPSYG
+158 
-164 MAEAVVYLATT
+164 
-175 KAGSPPTS
+175 
-183 TEFDADSLARGHAE
+183 
-197 LSTFETER
+197 
-205 ATRLIRYHS
+205 
-214 DDKEPL
+214 
-220 LRIVDP
+220 
-226 DSNIELGPGRI
+226 
-237 GEIWIHGKNVSTGYH
+237 
-252 NADDALNRDK
+252 
-262 FQASIREAS
+262 
-271 AGTPRSPWLR
+271 
-281 TGDLGFIVGDEFYI
+281 
-295 VGRMKDL
+295 
-302 IIQDGV
+302 
-308 NHYPDD
+308 
-314 IETTVKEFTGGRVAA
+314 
-329 FSVSD
+329 
-334 DGVEHLVIA
+334 
-343 AEVRTEHG
+343 
-351 PDKVTIMDFSTIKRL
+351 
-366 VVSALSK
+366 
-373 LHGLHVTD
+373 
-381 FLLVPPGALP
+381 
-391 KTTSGKISR
+391 
-400 AACAKQYG
+400 
-408 ANKLQRSSNVPMTDG
+408 MTDG

-909 LQEWPVVAGRPRRA
+909 LQEWPVVAGRSRRA

-964 AWVISGKTASALAA
+964 AWVISGKTASTLAA

>member
-1 MQYTSGSTANPRGVV
+1 MVSRV
-16 LSMRNV
+16 LVHAYRV
-22 TENVD
+22 
-27 QIIRNY
+27 
-33 FRHEGGAPRLPSSV
+33 SS
-47 VSWLPLYHD
+47 
-56 MGLMVGLFIPLF
+56 
-68 VGCPVI
+68 
-74 LTSPEAFIRKP
+74 
-85 ARWMQ
+85 
-90 LLAKHQAPFSAAP
+90 
-103 NFAFDLAVAKT
+103 
-114 SEEDMAGLDLGHV
+114 
-127 NTIINGAEQV
+127 
-137 QPNTITKFLRRFRPY
+137 
-152 NLMPAA
+152 
-158 VKPSYG
+158 
-164 MAEAVVYLATT
+164 
-175 KAGSPPTS
+175 
-183 TEFDADSLARGHAE
+183 
-197 LSTFETER
+197 
-205 ATRLIRYHS
+205 
-214 DDKEPL
+214 
-220 LRIVDP
+220 
-226 DSNIELGPGRI
+226 
-237 GEIWIHGKNVSTGYH
+237 
-252 NADDALNRDK
+252 
-262 FQASIREAS
+262 
-271 AGTPRSPWLR
+271 
-281 TGDLGFIVGDEFYI
+281 
-295 VGRMKDL
+295 
-302 IIQDGV
+302 
-308 NHYPDD
+308 
-314 IETTVKEFTGGRVAA
+314 
-329 FSVSD
+329 
-334 DGVEHLVIA
+334 
-343 AEVRTEHG
+343 
-351 PDKVTIMDFSTIKRL
+351 
-366 VVSALSK
+366 
-373 LHGLHVTD
+373 
-381 FLLVPPGALP
+381 
-391 KTTSGKISR
+391 
-400 AACAKQYG
+400 
-408 ANKLQRSSNVPMTDG
+408 
-423 SVTADKLQKWFREY
+423 
-437 LSTHIECHPNE
+437 NE

-719 PEPWGGFREAGILS
+719 PEPWGGFREAGIVS

-1814 LVRGPHR
+1814 LVRGPHP

>member
-1 MQYTSGSTANPRGVV
+1 
-16 LSMRNV
+16 
-22 TENVD
+22 
-27 QIIRNY
+27 
-33 FRHEGGAPRLPSSV
+33 
-47 VSWLPLYHD
+47 
-56 MGLMVGLFIPLF
+56 
-68 VGCPVI
+68 
-74 LTSPEAFIRKP
+74 
-85 ARWMQ
+85 
-90 LLAKHQAPFSAAP
+90 
-103 NFAFDLAVAKT
+103 
-114 SEEDMAGLDLGHV
+114 
-127 NTIINGAEQV
+127 
-137 QPNTITKFLRRFRPY
+137 
-152 NLMPAA
+152 
-158 VKPSYG
+158 
-164 MAEAVVYLATT
+164 
-175 KAGSPPTS
+175 
-183 TEFDADSLARGHAE
+183 
-197 LSTFETER
+197 
-205 ATRLIRYHS
+205 
-214 DDKEPL
+214 
-220 LRIVDP
+220 
-226 DSNIELGPGRI
+226 
-237 GEIWIHGKNVSTGYH
+237 
-252 NADDALNRDK
+252 
-262 FQASIREAS
+262 
-271 AGTPRSPWLR
+271 
-281 TGDLGFIVGDEFYI
+281 
-295 VGRMKDL
+295 
-302 IIQDGV
+302 
-308 NHYPDD
+308 
-314 IETTVKEFTGGRVAA
+314 
-329 FSVSD
+329 
-334 DGVEHLVIA
+334 
-343 AEVRTEHG
+343 
-351 PDKVTIMDFSTIKRL
+351 
-366 VVSALSK
+366 
-373 LHGLHVTD
+373 
-381 FLLVPPGALP
+381 
-391 KTTSGKISR
+391 
-400 AACAKQYG
+400 
-408 ANKLQRSSNVPMTDG
+408 MTDG

-1361 MGLDWASVFSGYRPK
+1361 MGLDWASAFSGYRPK

-1576 ADGISDVVVICI
+1576 ADGISDVVVIFI

-1814 LVRGPHR
+1814 LVRGPHP

>member
-1 MQYTSGSTANPRGVV
+1 
-16 LSMRNV
+16 
-22 TENVD
+22 
-27 QIIRNY
+27 
-33 FRHEGGAPRLPSSV
+33 
-47 VSWLPLYHD
+47 
-56 MGLMVGLFIPLF
+56 
-68 VGCPVI
+68 
-74 LTSPEAFIRKP
+74 
-85 ARWMQ
+85 
-90 LLAKHQAPFSAAP
+90 
-103 NFAFDLAVAKT
+103 
-114 SEEDMAGLDLGHV
+114 
-127 NTIINGAEQV
+127 
-137 QPNTITKFLRRFRPY
+137 
-152 NLMPAA
+152 
-158 VKPSYG
+158 
-164 MAEAVVYLATT
+164 
-175 KAGSPPTS
+175 
-183 TEFDADSLARGHAE
+183 
-197 LSTFETER
+197 
-205 ATRLIRYHS
+205 
-214 DDKEPL
+214 
-220 LRIVDP
+220 
-226 DSNIELGPGRI
+226 
-237 GEIWIHGKNVSTGYH
+237 
-252 NADDALNRDK
+252 
-262 FQASIREAS
+262 
-271 AGTPRSPWLR
+271 
-281 TGDLGFIVGDEFYI
+281 
-295 VGRMKDL
+295 
-302 IIQDGV
+302 
-308 NHYPDD
+308 
-314 IETTVKEFTGGRVAA
+314 
-329 FSVSD
+329 
-334 DGVEHLVIA
+334 
-343 AEVRTEHG
+343 
-351 PDKVTIMDFSTIKRL
+351 
-366 VVSALSK
+366 
-373 LHGLHVTD
+373 
-381 FLLVPPGALP
+381 
-391 KTTSGKISR
+391 
-400 AACAKQYG
+400 
-408 ANKLQRSSNVPMTDG
+408 MTDG

-448 VSLDVPIRDLGLK
+448 VNLDVPIRDLGLK

-1124 RLLMSWGVRPG
+1124 RLVMSWGVRPG

-1533 LFLQA
+1533 VFLQA

-1814 LVRGPHR
+1814 LVRGPHP

>member
-1 MQYTSGSTANPRGVV
+1 
-16 LSMRNV
+16 
-22 TENVD
+22 
-27 QIIRNY
+27 
-33 FRHEGGAPRLPSSV
+33 
-47 VSWLPLYHD
+47 
-56 MGLMVGLFIPLF
+56 
-68 VGCPVI
+68 
-74 LTSPEAFIRKP
+74 
-85 ARWMQ
+85 
-90 LLAKHQAPFSAAP
+90 
-103 NFAFDLAVAKT
+103 
-114 SEEDMAGLDLGHV
+114 
-127 NTIINGAEQV
+127 
-137 QPNTITKFLRRFRPY
+137 
-152 NLMPAA
+152 
-158 VKPSYG
+158 
-164 MAEAVVYLATT
+164 
-175 KAGSPPTS
+175 
-183 TEFDADSLARGHAE
+183 
-197 LSTFETER
+197 
-205 ATRLIRYHS
+205 
-214 DDKEPL
+214 
-220 LRIVDP
+220 
-226 DSNIELGPGRI
+226 
-237 GEIWIHGKNVSTGYH
+237 
-252 NADDALNRDK
+252 
-262 FQASIREAS
+262 
-271 AGTPRSPWLR
+271 
-281 TGDLGFIVGDEFYI
+281 
-295 VGRMKDL
+295 
-302 IIQDGV
+302 
-308 NHYPDD
+308 
-314 IETTVKEFTGGRVAA
+314 
-329 FSVSD
+329 
-334 DGVEHLVIA
+334 
-343 AEVRTEHG
+343 
-351 PDKVTIMDFSTIKRL
+351 
-366 VVSALSK
+366 
-373 LHGLHVTD
+373 
-381 FLLVPPGALP
+381 
-391 KTTSGKISR
+391 
-400 AACAKQYG
+400 
-408 ANKLQRSSNVPMTDG
+408 MTDG

-964 AWVISGKTASALAA
+964 AWVISGKTASSLAA

-1124 RLLMSWGVRPG
+1124 RLVMSWGVRPG

-1533 LFLQA
+1533 VFLQA

-1814 LVRGPHR
+1814 LVRGPHP

>member
-1 MQYTSGSTANPRGVV
+1 
-16 LSMRNV
+16 
-22 TENVD
+22 
-27 QIIRNY
+27 
-33 FRHEGGAPRLPSSV
+33 
-47 VSWLPLYHD
+47 
-56 MGLMVGLFIPLF
+56 
-68 VGCPVI
+68 
-74 LTSPEAFIRKP
+74 
-85 ARWMQ
+85 
-90 LLAKHQAPFSAAP
+90 
-103 NFAFDLAVAKT
+103 
-114 SEEDMAGLDLGHV
+114 
-127 NTIINGAEQV
+127 
-137 QPNTITKFLRRFRPY
+137 
-152 NLMPAA
+152 
-158 VKPSYG
+158 
-164 MAEAVVYLATT
+164 
-175 KAGSPPTS
+175 
-183 TEFDADSLARGHAE
+183 
-197 LSTFETER
+197 
-205 ATRLIRYHS
+205 
-214 DDKEPL
+214 
-220 LRIVDP
+220 
-226 DSNIELGPGRI
+226 
-237 GEIWIHGKNVSTGYH
+237 
-252 NADDALNRDK
+252 
-262 FQASIREAS
+262 
-271 AGTPRSPWLR
+271 
-281 TGDLGFIVGDEFYI
+281 
-295 VGRMKDL
+295 
-302 IIQDGV
+302 
-308 NHYPDD
+308 
-314 IETTVKEFTGGRVAA
+314 
-329 FSVSD
+329 
-334 DGVEHLVIA
+334 
-343 AEVRTEHG
+343 
-351 PDKVTIMDFSTIKRL
+351 
-366 VVSALSK
+366 
-373 LHGLHVTD
+373 
-381 FLLVPPGALP
+381 
-391 KTTSGKISR
+391 
-400 AACAKQYG
+400 
-408 ANKLQRSSNVPMTDG
+408 MTDG
-423 SVTADKLQKWFREY
+423 SVTADKLQKWFRDY

-1814 LVRGPHR
+1814 LVRGPHP

>member
-1 MQYTSGSTANPRGVV
+1 
-16 LSMRNV
+16 
-22 TENVD
+22 
-27 QIIRNY
+27 
-33 FRHEGGAPRLPSSV
+33 
-47 VSWLPLYHD
+47 
-56 MGLMVGLFIPLF
+56 
-68 VGCPVI
+68 
-74 LTSPEAFIRKP
+74 
-85 ARWMQ
+85 
-90 LLAKHQAPFSAAP
+90 
-103 NFAFDLAVAKT
+103 
-114 SEEDMAGLDLGHV
+114 
-127 NTIINGAEQV
+127 
-137 QPNTITKFLRRFRPY
+137 
-152 NLMPAA
+152 
-158 VKPSYG
+158 
-164 MAEAVVYLATT
+164 
-175 KAGSPPTS
+175 
-183 TEFDADSLARGHAE
+183 
-197 LSTFETER
+197 
-205 ATRLIRYHS
+205 
-214 DDKEPL
+214 
-220 LRIVDP
+220 
-226 DSNIELGPGRI
+226 
-237 GEIWIHGKNVSTGYH
+237 
-252 NADDALNRDK
+252 
-262 FQASIREAS
+262 
-271 AGTPRSPWLR
+271 
-281 TGDLGFIVGDEFYI
+281 
-295 VGRMKDL
+295 
-302 IIQDGV
+302 
-308 NHYPDD
+308 
-314 IETTVKEFTGGRVAA
+314 
-329 FSVSD
+329 
-334 DGVEHLVIA
+334 
-343 AEVRTEHG
+343 
-351 PDKVTIMDFSTIKRL
+351 
-366 VVSALSK
+366 
-373 LHGLHVTD
+373 
-381 FLLVPPGALP
+381 
-391 KTTSGKISR
+391 
-400 AACAKQYG
+400 
-408 ANKLQRSSNVPMTDG
+408 MTDG

-540 IDGPERLWDFLT
+540 IDGPERLWDFRT

>member
-1 MQYTSGSTANPRGVV
+1 
-16 LSMRNV
+16 
-22 TENVD
+22 
-27 QIIRNY
+27 
-33 FRHEGGAPRLPSSV
+33 
-47 VSWLPLYHD
+47 
-56 MGLMVGLFIPLF
+56 
-68 VGCPVI
+68 
-74 LTSPEAFIRKP
+74 
-85 ARWMQ
+85 
-90 LLAKHQAPFSAAP
+90 
-103 NFAFDLAVAKT
+103 
-114 SEEDMAGLDLGHV
+114 
-127 NTIINGAEQV
+127 
-137 QPNTITKFLRRFRPY
+137 
-152 NLMPAA
+152 
-158 VKPSYG
+158 
-164 MAEAVVYLATT
+164 
-175 KAGSPPTS
+175 
-183 TEFDADSLARGHAE
+183 
-197 LSTFETER
+197 
-205 ATRLIRYHS
+205 
-214 DDKEPL
+214 
-220 LRIVDP
+220 
-226 DSNIELGPGRI
+226 
-237 GEIWIHGKNVSTGYH
+237 
-252 NADDALNRDK
+252 
-262 FQASIREAS
+262 
-271 AGTPRSPWLR
+271 
-281 TGDLGFIVGDEFYI
+281 
-295 VGRMKDL
+295 
-302 IIQDGV
+302 
-308 NHYPDD
+308 
-314 IETTVKEFTGGRVAA
+314 
-329 FSVSD
+329 
-334 DGVEHLVIA
+334 
-343 AEVRTEHG
+343 
-351 PDKVTIMDFSTIKRL
+351 
-366 VVSALSK
+366 
-373 LHGLHVTD
+373 
-381 FLLVPPGALP
+381 
-391 KTTSGKISR
+391 
-400 AACAKQYG
+400 
-408 ANKLQRSSNVPMTDG
+408 MTDG

-437 LSTHIECHPNE
+437 VSTHIECHPNE

-881 GSLLPSG
+881 GSLLPSA

-1111 AQPALFAVEVALY
+1111 AQPALFAVEGALY

-1814 LVRGPHR
+1814 LVRGPHP

>member
-1 MQYTSGSTANPRGVV
+1 
-16 LSMRNV
+16 
-22 TENVD
+22 
-27 QIIRNY
+27 
-33 FRHEGGAPRLPSSV
+33 
-47 VSWLPLYHD
+47 
-56 MGLMVGLFIPLF
+56 
-68 VGCPVI
+68 
-74 LTSPEAFIRKP
+74 
-85 ARWMQ
+85 
-90 LLAKHQAPFSAAP
+90 
-103 NFAFDLAVAKT
+103 
-114 SEEDMAGLDLGHV
+114 
-127 NTIINGAEQV
+127 
-137 QPNTITKFLRRFRPY
+137 
-152 NLMPAA
+152 
-158 VKPSYG
+158 
-164 MAEAVVYLATT
+164 
-175 KAGSPPTS
+175 
-183 TEFDADSLARGHAE
+183 
-197 LSTFETER
+197 
-205 ATRLIRYHS
+205 
-214 DDKEPL
+214 
-220 LRIVDP
+220 
-226 DSNIELGPGRI
+226 
-237 GEIWIHGKNVSTGYH
+237 
-252 NADDALNRDK
+252 
-262 FQASIREAS
+262 
-271 AGTPRSPWLR
+271 
-281 TGDLGFIVGDEFYI
+281 
-295 VGRMKDL
+295 
-302 IIQDGV
+302 
-308 NHYPDD
+308 
-314 IETTVKEFTGGRVAA
+314 
-329 FSVSD
+329 
-334 DGVEHLVIA
+334 
-343 AEVRTEHG
+343 
-351 PDKVTIMDFSTIKRL
+351 
-366 VVSALSK
+366 
-373 LHGLHVTD
+373 
-381 FLLVPPGALP
+381 
-391 KTTSGKISR
+391 
-400 AACAKQYG
+400 
-408 ANKLQRSSNVPMTDG
+408 MTDG

-1473 AVELRNRLTAVTA
+1473 AVELRNCLTAVTA

-1814 LVRGPHR
+1814 LVRGPHP

>member
-1 MQYTSGSTANPRGVV
+1 
-16 LSMRNV
+16 
-22 TENVD
+22 
-27 QIIRNY
+27 
-33 FRHEGGAPRLPSSV
+33 
-47 VSWLPLYHD
+47 
-56 MGLMVGLFIPLF
+56 
-68 VGCPVI
+68 
-74 LTSPEAFIRKP
+74 
-85 ARWMQ
+85 
-90 LLAKHQAPFSAAP
+90 
-103 NFAFDLAVAKT
+103 
-114 SEEDMAGLDLGHV
+114 
-127 NTIINGAEQV
+127 
-137 QPNTITKFLRRFRPY
+137 
-152 NLMPAA
+152 
-158 VKPSYG
+158 
-164 MAEAVVYLATT
+164 
-175 KAGSPPTS
+175 
-183 TEFDADSLARGHAE
+183 
-197 LSTFETER
+197 
-205 ATRLIRYHS
+205 
-214 DDKEPL
+214 
-220 LRIVDP
+220 
-226 DSNIELGPGRI
+226 
-237 GEIWIHGKNVSTGYH
+237 
-252 NADDALNRDK
+252 
-262 FQASIREAS
+262 
-271 AGTPRSPWLR
+271 
-281 TGDLGFIVGDEFYI
+281 
-295 VGRMKDL
+295 
-302 IIQDGV
+302 
-308 NHYPDD
+308 
-314 IETTVKEFTGGRVAA
+314 
-329 FSVSD
+329 
-334 DGVEHLVIA
+334 
-343 AEVRTEHG
+343 
-351 PDKVTIMDFSTIKRL
+351 
-366 VVSALSK
+366 
-373 LHGLHVTD
+373 
-381 FLLVPPGALP
+381 
-391 KTTSGKISR
+391 
-400 AACAKQYG
+400 
-408 ANKLQRSSNVPMTDG
+408 MTDG

-772 LAILT
+772 LVILT

-1814 LVRGPHR
+1814 LVRGPHP

>member
-1 MQYTSGSTANPRGVV
+1 
-16 LSMRNV
+16 
-22 TENVD
+22 
-27 QIIRNY
+27 
-33 FRHEGGAPRLPSSV
+33 
-47 VSWLPLYHD
+47 
-56 MGLMVGLFIPLF
+56 
-68 VGCPVI
+68 
-74 LTSPEAFIRKP
+74 
-85 ARWMQ
+85 
-90 LLAKHQAPFSAAP
+90 
-103 NFAFDLAVAKT
+103 
-114 SEEDMAGLDLGHV
+114 
-127 NTIINGAEQV
+127 
-137 QPNTITKFLRRFRPY
+137 
-152 NLMPAA
+152 
-158 VKPSYG
+158 
-164 MAEAVVYLATT
+164 
-175 KAGSPPTS
+175 
-183 TEFDADSLARGHAE
+183 
-197 LSTFETER
+197 
-205 ATRLIRYHS
+205 
-214 DDKEPL
+214 
-220 LRIVDP
+220 
-226 DSNIELGPGRI
+226 
-237 GEIWIHGKNVSTGYH
+237 
-252 NADDALNRDK
+252 
-262 FQASIREAS
+262 
-271 AGTPRSPWLR
+271 
-281 TGDLGFIVGDEFYI
+281 
-295 VGRMKDL
+295 
-302 IIQDGV
+302 
-308 NHYPDD
+308 
-314 IETTVKEFTGGRVAA
+314 
-329 FSVSD
+329 
-334 DGVEHLVIA
+334 
-343 AEVRTEHG
+343 
-351 PDKVTIMDFSTIKRL
+351 
-366 VVSALSK
+366 
-373 LHGLHVTD
+373 
-381 FLLVPPGALP
+381 
-391 KTTSGKISR
+391 
-400 AACAKQYG
+400 
-408 ANKLQRSSNVPMTDG
+408 MTDG

-821 HGTGTSLGD
+821 DGTGTSLGD

-1124 RLLMSWGVRPG
+1124 RLVMSWGVRPG

-1533 LFLQA
+1533 VFLQA

-1620 FDSSDALPQNAD
+1620 FDSSDALPRNAD

-1814 LVRGPHR
+1814 LVRGPHP

>member
-1 MQYTSGSTANPRGVV
+1 MVSRV
-16 LSMRNV
+16 LVHAYRV
-22 TENVD
+22 
-27 QIIRNY
+27 
-33 FRHEGGAPRLPSSV
+33 SS
-47 VSWLPLYHD
+47 
-56 MGLMVGLFIPLF
+56 
-68 VGCPVI
+68 
-74 LTSPEAFIRKP
+74 
-85 ARWMQ
+85 
-90 LLAKHQAPFSAAP
+90 
-103 NFAFDLAVAKT
+103 
-114 SEEDMAGLDLGHV
+114 
-127 NTIINGAEQV
+127 
-137 QPNTITKFLRRFRPY
+137 
-152 NLMPAA
+152 
-158 VKPSYG
+158 
-164 MAEAVVYLATT
+164 
-175 KAGSPPTS
+175 
-183 TEFDADSLARGHAE
+183 
-197 LSTFETER
+197 
-205 ATRLIRYHS
+205 
-214 DDKEPL
+214 
-220 LRIVDP
+220 
-226 DSNIELGPGRI
+226 
-237 GEIWIHGKNVSTGYH
+237 
-252 NADDALNRDK
+252 
-262 FQASIREAS
+262 
-271 AGTPRSPWLR
+271 
-281 TGDLGFIVGDEFYI
+281 
-295 VGRMKDL
+295 
-302 IIQDGV
+302 
-308 NHYPDD
+308 
-314 IETTVKEFTGGRVAA
+314 
-329 FSVSD
+329 
-334 DGVEHLVIA
+334 
-343 AEVRTEHG
+343 
-351 PDKVTIMDFSTIKRL
+351 
-366 VVSALSK
+366 
-373 LHGLHVTD
+373 
-381 FLLVPPGALP
+381 
-391 KTTSGKISR
+391 
-400 AACAKQYG
+400 
-408 ANKLQRSSNVPMTDG
+408 
-423 SVTADKLQKWFREY
+423 
-437 LSTHIECHPNE
+437 NE

-909 LQEWPVVAGRPRRA
+909 LQEWPVVAGRPCRA

-1814 LVRGPHR
+1814 LVRGPHP

>member
-1 MQYTSGSTANPRGVV
+1 
-16 LSMRNV
+16 
-22 TENVD
+22 
-27 QIIRNY
+27 
-33 FRHEGGAPRLPSSV
+33 
-47 VSWLPLYHD
+47 
-56 MGLMVGLFIPLF
+56 
-68 VGCPVI
+68 
-74 LTSPEAFIRKP
+74 
-85 ARWMQ
+85 
-90 LLAKHQAPFSAAP
+90 
-103 NFAFDLAVAKT
+103 
-114 SEEDMAGLDLGHV
+114 
-127 NTIINGAEQV
+127 
-137 QPNTITKFLRRFRPY
+137 
-152 NLMPAA
+152 
-158 VKPSYG
+158 
-164 MAEAVVYLATT
+164 
-175 KAGSPPTS
+175 
-183 TEFDADSLARGHAE
+183 
-197 LSTFETER
+197 
-205 ATRLIRYHS
+205 
-214 DDKEPL
+214 
-220 LRIVDP
+220 
-226 DSNIELGPGRI
+226 
-237 GEIWIHGKNVSTGYH
+237 
-252 NADDALNRDK
+252 
-262 FQASIREAS
+262 
-271 AGTPRSPWLR
+271 
-281 TGDLGFIVGDEFYI
+281 
-295 VGRMKDL
+295 
-302 IIQDGV
+302 
-308 NHYPDD
+308 
-314 IETTVKEFTGGRVAA
+314 
-329 FSVSD
+329 
-334 DGVEHLVIA
+334 
-343 AEVRTEHG
+343 
-351 PDKVTIMDFSTIKRL
+351 
-366 VVSALSK
+366 
-373 LHGLHVTD
+373 
-381 FLLVPPGALP
+381 
-391 KTTSGKISR
+391 
-400 AACAKQYG
+400 
-408 ANKLQRSSNVPMTDG
+408 MTDG

-477 FCIPDLAVWDNP
+477 FYIPDLAVWDNP

-1814 LVRGPHR
+1814 LVRGPHP

>member
-1 MQYTSGSTANPRGVV
+1 
-16 LSMRNV
+16 
-22 TENVD
+22 
-27 QIIRNY
+27 
-33 FRHEGGAPRLPSSV
+33 
-47 VSWLPLYHD
+47 
-56 MGLMVGLFIPLF
+56 
-68 VGCPVI
+68 
-74 LTSPEAFIRKP
+74 
-85 ARWMQ
+85 
-90 LLAKHQAPFSAAP
+90 
-103 NFAFDLAVAKT
+103 
-114 SEEDMAGLDLGHV
+114 
-127 NTIINGAEQV
+127 
-137 QPNTITKFLRRFRPY
+137 
-152 NLMPAA
+152 
-158 VKPSYG
+158 
-164 MAEAVVYLATT
+164 
-175 KAGSPPTS
+175 
-183 TEFDADSLARGHAE
+183 
-197 LSTFETER
+197 
-205 ATRLIRYHS
+205 
-214 DDKEPL
+214 
-220 LRIVDP
+220 
-226 DSNIELGPGRI
+226 
-237 GEIWIHGKNVSTGYH
+237 
-252 NADDALNRDK
+252 
-262 FQASIREAS
+262 
-271 AGTPRSPWLR
+271 
-281 TGDLGFIVGDEFYI
+281 
-295 VGRMKDL
+295 
-302 IIQDGV
+302 
-308 NHYPDD
+308 
-314 IETTVKEFTGGRVAA
+314 
-329 FSVSD
+329 
-334 DGVEHLVIA
+334 
-343 AEVRTEHG
+343 
-351 PDKVTIMDFSTIKRL
+351 
-366 VVSALSK
+366 
-373 LHGLHVTD
+373 
-381 FLLVPPGALP
+381 
-391 KTTSGKISR
+391 
-400 AACAKQYG
+400 
-408 ANKLQRSSNVPMTDG
+408 MTDG

-437 LSTHIECHPNE
+437 VSTHIECHPNE

-674 DIQGPS
+674 DIQGPP

-1519 AAANPAERIDALTD
+1519 AAANPAKRIDALTD

-1814 LVRGPHR
+1814 LVRGPHP

>member
-1 MQYTSGSTANPRGVV
+1 
-16 LSMRNV
+16 
-22 TENVD
+22 
-27 QIIRNY
+27 
-33 FRHEGGAPRLPSSV
+33 
-47 VSWLPLYHD
+47 
-56 MGLMVGLFIPLF
+56 
-68 VGCPVI
+68 
-74 LTSPEAFIRKP
+74 
-85 ARWMQ
+85 
-90 LLAKHQAPFSAAP
+90 
-103 NFAFDLAVAKT
+103 
-114 SEEDMAGLDLGHV
+114 
-127 NTIINGAEQV
+127 
-137 QPNTITKFLRRFRPY
+137 
-152 NLMPAA
+152 
-158 VKPSYG
+158 
-164 MAEAVVYLATT
+164 
-175 KAGSPPTS
+175 
-183 TEFDADSLARGHAE
+183 
-197 LSTFETER
+197 
-205 ATRLIRYHS
+205 
-214 DDKEPL
+214 
-220 LRIVDP
+220 
-226 DSNIELGPGRI
+226 
-237 GEIWIHGKNVSTGYH
+237 
-252 NADDALNRDK
+252 
-262 FQASIREAS
+262 
-271 AGTPRSPWLR
+271 
-281 TGDLGFIVGDEFYI
+281 
-295 VGRMKDL
+295 
-302 IIQDGV
+302 
-308 NHYPDD
+308 
-314 IETTVKEFTGGRVAA
+314 
-329 FSVSD
+329 
-334 DGVEHLVIA
+334 
-343 AEVRTEHG
+343 
-351 PDKVTIMDFSTIKRL
+351 
-366 VVSALSK
+366 
-373 LHGLHVTD
+373 
-381 FLLVPPGALP
+381 
-391 KTTSGKISR
+391 
-400 AACAKQYG
+400 
-408 ANKLQRSSNVPMTDG
+408 MTDG

-656 DNTGGSSSI
+656 DNIGGSSSI

-1361 MGLDWASVFSGYRPK
+1361 MGLDWASAFSGYRPK

-1814 LVRGPHR
+1814 LVRGPHP